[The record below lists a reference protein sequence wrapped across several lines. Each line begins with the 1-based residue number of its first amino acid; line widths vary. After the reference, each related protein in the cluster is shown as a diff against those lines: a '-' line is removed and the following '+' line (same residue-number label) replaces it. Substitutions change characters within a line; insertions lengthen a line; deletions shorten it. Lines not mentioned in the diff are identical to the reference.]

1 MGQVQRS
8 GPYARRIKAVKYTT
22 HNPFEALRATVA
34 LIGNGIKDGAV
45 YIPLRMHAAKLASR
59 AKPKDYLGQVKA
71 IYDDFVKR
79 WRYVQ
84 DPLETELV
92 TVSGPAILGLV
103 IGLDA
108 PPGEHGFSDCD
119 EATIALGAL
128 YRSIGFPVL
137 INTIEKPSTPGRRA
151 GLFSHVY
158 PSVKVPNLGW
168 LAADAVGYPQHK
180 LGWFPSFQRLAAW
193 DLDAN
198 LVVAK
203 GQFPA
208 QFKQMLSAD
217 VSGIVRRPQR
227 SKGF

>member
-1 MGQVQRS
+1 MGQVRRKT
-8 GPYARRIKAVKYTT
+8 GGYAKRIKAYKYTT
-22 HNPFEALRATVA
+22 SNPFEALRATIK

-59 AKPKDYLGQVKA
+59 ARPKDYLGQVKS
-71 IYDDFVKR
+71 IYSDFVRR

-92 TVSGPAILGLV
+92 TVSGPALLGLV

-108 PPGEHGFSDCD
+108 PQGEHGFSDCD
-119 EATIALGAL
+119 EACAALGAL
-128 YRSIGFPVL
+128 YRSVGFPVL
-137 INTIEKPSTPGRRA
+137 INTIEKPTTPGKRP

-168 LAADAVGYPQHK
+168 LAADAVGHPKHK

-198 LVVAK
+198 LVAAK
-203 GQFPA
+203 GHFPA
-208 QFKQMLSAD
+208 QFREMLSAD
-217 VSGIVRRPQR
+217 ISGISRRPKR
-227 SKGF
+227 GMR